1 MARQGFK
8 VPCLIDGKLNVEL
21 SNIQL
26 ACDGGKIEMPTM
38 DGEFAVLKNAG
49 SFELTCTWSWFTT
62 GPEVPMFD
70 WCADATTHDVQI
82 PIGNG
87 KSLISTGQF
96 MTAGGSQSVNQAGEL
111 TATFK
116 GSFSKPR

>member
-8 VPCLIDGKLNVEL
+8 VPCLIDGILQVEL
-21 SNIQL
+21 SNVQFT
-26 ACDGGKIEMPTM
+26 CDGGKIEIPTM
-38 DGEFAVLKNAG
+38 NGDFAVLKGSG
-49 SFELTCTWSWFTT
+49 SFELTGTWSWFTT
-62 GPEVPMFD
+62 GPEINIFE
-70 WCADATTHDVQI
+70 WCSDATTHDVQI

-96 MTAGGSQSVNQAGEL
+96 MTSGGSQSVNQAGEL